1 MNRTSFR
8 LVLKGFSTVSYV
20 LSGLTC
26 TLAKEVQF
34 FPGGLGLYSGIFAMY
49 LQCPS
54 KKSRTATILFYAVCL
69 LYVLSTAT
77 FAGDLAALI
86 FYVSNNPISKNSF
99 LYISCAV
106 ASLDAAA
113 ST

>member
-1 MNRTSFR
+1 MSVVNEAYFISIW
-8 LVLKGFSTVSYV
+8 LEGFLY
-20 LSGLTC
+20 GKRCALTC
-26 TLAKEVQF
+26 PLAKEV
-34 FPGGLGLYSGIFAMY
+34 PDLGLYSGIFAMY

-54 KKSRTATILFYAVCL
+54 KKSRTAIILFYPVCL
-69 LYVLSTAT
+69 LYILSTAT

-86 FYVSNNPISKNSF
+86 FYASNNPISEISF

-106 ASLDAAA
+106 TSLDTAA